1 MPWIEKQRNIL
12 DFTLSSLFRRKGRN
26 ILLVIVYTLMVFML
40 ASVLFFTHSI
50 KREACLLLQ
59 NSPEIVVQKIVA
71 GRHDLIPTG
80 YIETIKDIRGVDSV
94 KGRLWGYYYNP
105 SVGAN
110 YTLSVP
116 ENFVHGAG
124 NIVIGKG
131 VARSFLANP
140 GDIVPFKTYEGS
152 YTSLEVKDTLSS
164 ESEII
169 SSDLVLMSEDD
180 FREISGVRKG
190 YATDLTVSVRN
201 PREISTVADKIRR
214 ILPDTRPIIKDEI
227 LRTYSAV
234 FDWRSGL
241 IMLILSGAV
250 MAFIIFA
257 WDKATGLSSEEKRE
271 IGILKGIGWET
282 SDVLFMKFW
291 EGTIVSHIYLIERY
305 SRMYAFSRFCPFRA
319 GTQRL
324 VGTLSISACTYH
336 DLYQLSTYFFLPSSL
351 IPLPRSTVLEGC
363 NS

>member
-71 GRHDLIPTG
+71 GRHDLIPAG

-116 ENFVHGAG
+116 ENFVYGAG

-180 FREISGVRKG
+180 LVPRPVLL
-190 YATDLTVSVRN
+190 YTDLTKETRDIHGRRQN
-201 PREISTVADKIRR
+201 QR
-214 ILPDTRPIIKDEI
+214 ILPDTRP
-227 LRTYSAV
+227 LRCRRHGRICG
-234 FDWRSGL
+234 F
-241 IMLILSGAV
+241 
-250 MAFIIFA
+250 
-257 WDKATGLSSEEKRE
+257 
-271 IGILKGIGWET
+271 
-282 SDVLFMKFW
+282 
-291 EGTIVSHIYLIERY
+291 
-305 SRMYAFSRFCPFRA
+305 
-319 GTQRL
+319 
-324 VGTLSISACTYH
+324 
-336 DLYQLSTYFFLPSSL
+336 
-351 IPLPRSTVLEGC
+351 
-363 NS
+363 

>member
-1 MPWIEKQRNIL
+1 
-12 DFTLSSLFRRKGRN
+12 
-26 ILLVIVYTLMVFML
+26 MVFML

-94 KGRLWGYYYNP
+94 NGRLWGYYYNP

-291 EGTIVSHIYLIERY
+291 EGTIVSLTSYL
-305 SRMYAFSRFCPFRA
+305 M
-319 GTQRL
+319 GTIFAYVHVFLTGSVLFEPVLKGWSVLYPDFKL
-324 VGTLSISACTYH
+324 VPVI
-336 DLYQLSTYFFLPSSL
+336 DLYQLSTLFFLTVIPYTVATIIPSW
-351 IPLPRSTVLEGC
+351 RAATVDPDSVMRL
-363 NS
+363 